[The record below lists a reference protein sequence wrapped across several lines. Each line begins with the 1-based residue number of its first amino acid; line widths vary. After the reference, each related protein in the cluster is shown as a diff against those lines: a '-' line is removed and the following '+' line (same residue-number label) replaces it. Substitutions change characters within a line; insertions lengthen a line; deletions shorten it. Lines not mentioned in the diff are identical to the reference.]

1 MRAFWFWL
9 IGFYLAFMPL
19 YALGFMGMP
28 RRLEHYNIAAWQPY
42 LVVAALGALMILVG
56 IGFLVVQ
63 FIVSVQERQQALD
76 LSGDPWNGRTLE
88 WLTSSPPAPYNFAV
102 LPEVRDIDA
111 FHDMKAGGVAYRRP
125 ERYHDITMPRNTSAG
140 LMLGVLAGLLGF
152 AMIWYIWWMAI
163 ASGLCMWA
171 VIIARV
177 YDDDA
182 EYVLPASEI
191 EEIESAALSG
201 AGKLRPHADGG
212 RGDLLQ
218 STAAGKPD
226 MTADAFVAAAGGNGD
241 EPATPDVYEQRAFG
255 FWLYLMSD
263 AIIFSLL
270 FATYAVMA
278 RNNAGG
284 PTGNTLFSLP
294 NAFAETMLLLFSS
307 ITFGLAT
314 LAMKSGEKERMLSWL
329 LVTFLL
335 GLGFVG
341 LEIREF
347 HGMVRAGAGPDRS
360 GFLSAFFTLVGTHGL
375 HVTFGLIWILIMTS
389 QVIIKGL
396 TIPVASR
403 FLRLGLFWHFLD
415 IIWIG
420 IFSIVYLPG
429 IL

>member
-1 MRAFWFWL
+1 
-9 IGFYLAFMPL
+9 
-19 YALGFMGMP
+19 
-28 RRLEHYNIAAWQPY
+28 
-42 LVVAALGALMILVG
+42 
-56 IGFLVVQ
+56 
-63 FIVSVQERQQALD
+63 
-76 LSGDPWNGRTLE
+76 
-88 WLTSSPPAPYNFAV
+88 
-102 LPEVRDIDA
+102 
-111 FHDMKAGGVAYRRP
+111 
-125 ERYHDITMPRNTSAG
+125 
-140 LMLGVLAGLLGF
+140 
-152 AMIWYIWWMAI
+152 
-163 ASGLCMWA
+163 
-171 VIIARV
+171 
-177 YDDDA
+177 
-182 EYVLPASEI
+182 
-191 EEIESAALSG
+191 
-201 AGKLRPHADGG
+201 
-212 RGDLLQ
+212 
-218 STAAGKPD
+218 
-226 MTADAFVAAAGGNGD
+226 MTADALVAAAGGNGD

-284 PTGNTLFSLP
+284 PTANTLFSLP
-294 NAFAETMLLLFSS
+294 NAFTETMLLLFSS

-314 LAMKSGEKERMLSWL
+314 LAMKAGEKERMLSWL
-329 LVTFLL
+329 AVTFLL

-389 QVIIKGL
+389 QVIIKGM
-396 TIPVASR
+396 TAPVTSR

>member
-1 MRAFWFWL
+1 
-9 IGFYLAFMPL
+9 
-19 YALGFMGMP
+19 
-28 RRLEHYNIAAWQPY
+28 
-42 LVVAALGALMILVG
+42 
-56 IGFLVVQ
+56 
-63 FIVSVQERQQALD
+63 
-76 LSGDPWNGRTLE
+76 
-88 WLTSSPPAPYNFAV
+88 
-102 LPEVRDIDA
+102 
-111 FHDMKAGGVAYRRP
+111 
-125 ERYHDITMPRNTSAG
+125 
-140 LMLGVLAGLLGF
+140 
-152 AMIWYIWWMAI
+152 
-163 ASGLCMWA
+163 
-171 VIIARV
+171 
-177 YDDDA
+177 
-182 EYVLPASEI
+182 
-191 EEIESAALSG
+191 
-201 AGKLRPHADGG
+201 
-212 RGDLLQ
+212 
-218 STAAGKPD
+218 

-284 PTGNTLFSLP
+284 PTANTLFSLP
-294 NAFAETMLLLFSS
+294 NAFTETMLLLFSS

>member
-1 MRAFWFWL
+1 
-9 IGFYLAFMPL
+9 
-19 YALGFMGMP
+19 
-28 RRLEHYNIAAWQPY
+28 
-42 LVVAALGALMILVG
+42 
-56 IGFLVVQ
+56 
-63 FIVSVQERQQALD
+63 
-76 LSGDPWNGRTLE
+76 
-88 WLTSSPPAPYNFAV
+88 
-102 LPEVRDIDA
+102 
-111 FHDMKAGGVAYRRP
+111 
-125 ERYHDITMPRNTSAG
+125 
-140 LMLGVLAGLLGF
+140 
-152 AMIWYIWWMAI
+152 
-163 ASGLCMWA
+163 
-171 VIIARV
+171 
-177 YDDDA
+177 
-182 EYVLPASEI
+182 
-191 EEIESAALSG
+191 
-201 AGKLRPHADGG
+201 
-212 RGDLLQ
+212 
-218 STAAGKPD
+218 
-226 MTADAFVAAAGGNGD
+226 MTADAFVAAASGNGD

-284 PTGNTLFSLP
+284 PTANMLFSLP
-294 NAFAETMLLLFSS
+294 NAFTETMLLLFSS